1 MNTIERALNLNAAAQ
16 SGCLDRTRAAPLMA
30 GRPCLFADAR
40 LYLAADQ
47 MAAMAQLAAAMERI
61 VALPG
66 WREMALAQGPET
78 ARHDPGNPGVLF
90 GYDFHITPEG
100 PRLIEINT
108 NAGGL
113 FLNAHVQG
121 DPALERRSVEMF
133 LTEWALAG
141 RTGRPSTLAIVDE
154 NPAAQYLA
162 PEFDL
167 CRDLLQGA
175 GIDAFVCDPAALAM
189 VDGRLR
195 YAGGAERV
203 VDMVYNRLT
212 DFALEAP
219 ASAVLRQAWLSD
231 AVVLTPHPRA
241 HALYADKRN
250 LIRLSDAAWLASV
263 GVDAADREL
272 LARVVPRTELVRGGS
287 GDELWSRRKGL
298 FFKPAAGFGSR
309 AAYRGDKLTRRVFDE
324 ILAGDYV
331 AQELAAPGER
341 LLWVDG
347 AAQSLKYDLR
357 CYAYRGEVLS
367 TVARLWQGQTT
378 NFRTPGGGFAQVEV
392 VS

>member
-16 SGCLDRTRAAPLMA
+16 SGCLDRSRAAPLMA

-40 LYLAADQ
+40 VYLAADH
-47 MAAMAQLAAAMERI
+47 MAAMARLVAAMERI
-61 VALPG
+61 VALSG
-66 WREMALAQGPET
+66 WRERALAQGPET

-113 FLNAHVQG
+113 FLNARAQG
-121 DPALERRSVEMF
+121 DPALERRGVEMF
-133 LTEWALAG
+133 LAEWTLAG
-141 RTGRPSTLAIVDE
+141 RAGRPATAAIVDE
-154 NPAAQYLA
+154 NPSGQYLA

-167 CRDLLQGA
+167 CRELLRGA
-175 GIDAFVCDPAALAM
+175 GIDAFVCDPAELSM

-195 YAGGAERV
+195 HAGRGI
-203 VDMVYNRLT
+203 DMIYNRLT
-212 DFALEAP
+212 DFALETP
-219 ASAVLRQAWLSD
+219 ASAALRQAWLSD
-231 AVVLTPHPRA
+231 AAVLTPHPRA

-250 LIRLSDAAWLASV
+250 LTWFSDPAWLAAI

-272 LARVVPRTELVRGGS
+272 LAQVVPRTERVRDVAA
-287 GDELWSRRKGL
+287 DELWARRRGL

-309 AAYRGDKLTRRVFDE
+309 AAYRGDKLTKRVFEE

-331 AQELAAPGER
+331 AQAYAPPSVVDVA
-341 LLWVDG
+341 VDG
-347 AAQSLKYDLR
+347 GMTELKADIRNYV
-357 CYAYRGEVLS
+357 YRGAVQL
-367 TVARLWQGQTT
+367 VAARLYQGQTT
-378 NFRTPGGGFAQVEV
+378 NFRTPGGGFAKVIEA
-392 VS
+392 